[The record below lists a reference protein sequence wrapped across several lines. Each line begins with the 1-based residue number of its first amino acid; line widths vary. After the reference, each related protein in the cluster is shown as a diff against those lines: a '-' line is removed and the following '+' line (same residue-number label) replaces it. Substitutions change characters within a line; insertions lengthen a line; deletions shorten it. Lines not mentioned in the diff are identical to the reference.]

1 MNGLTDFQYQDDS
14 SFVGWVYDGNIIK
27 KNYLSKIYALL
38 LKSKRRVLIIE
49 LKREKDNAIIL
60 NADGSEF
67 CRIKNPDPQAIC
79 FGDAYYI
86 NDELT
91 LISRR
96 SDASMLGVVIDEDG
110 NLIRV
115 YETR

>member
-1 MNGLTDFQYQDDS
+1 MIEIQDFTHDEGS
-14 SFVGWVYDGNIIK
+14 SFVGWISSGNVIK
-27 KNYLSKIYALL
+27 KNFGHEIYAVL
-38 LKSKRRVLIIE
+38 LKSNQRVLIVE
-49 LKREKDNAIIL
+49 LKRNKDNAVIL
-60 NADGSEF
+60 NADGSLH

-96 SDASMLGVVIDEDG
+96 SDASMLGVVIDENG
-110 NLIRV
+110 KLIRA

>member
-1 MNGLTDFQYQDDS
+1 MNIIQDFKHDEGS
-14 SFVGWVYDGNIIK
+14 SFAEWEYSQNIIK
-27 KNYLSKIYALL
+27 KYFGFEIYAVL
-38 LKSKRRVLIIE
+38 LKSNQRVLVVE
-49 LKREKDNAIIL
+49 LKREKDNAVIL

-67 CRIKNPDPQAIC
+67 CRINNPDPQAIC

-86 NDELT
+86 NEELT

-110 NLIRV
+110 KLVRV